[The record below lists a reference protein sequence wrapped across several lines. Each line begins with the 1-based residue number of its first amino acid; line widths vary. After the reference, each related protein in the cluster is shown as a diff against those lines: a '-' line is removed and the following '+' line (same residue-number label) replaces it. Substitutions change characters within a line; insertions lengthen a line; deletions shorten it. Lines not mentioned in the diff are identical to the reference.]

1 MFGLYI
7 HIPFCIRK
15 CRYCDFNSRAAGPGE
30 IDAYLSALVEEIGL
44 FSKGNRRIVQTLYVG
59 GGTPTLLSA
68 EQISRLF
75 GAVRETMILFEDA
88 EITVEANPGTL
99 DREKS
104 EHLLS
109 LGVNRI
115 SLGVQSLKD
124 HLLSRLGRVHTG
136 TEALNALEM
145 LRSSGF
151 RNIGVDL
158 IFGLPGQ
165 THKDWEEDLTRIL
178 SFRPEHLSLYGLSIE
193 KGTPFDRER
202 EQGRLDLPS
211 EQEEIGMYEAAQ
223 DLTAKA
229 GYEHY
234 EISNYARPG
243 YRSRHNTLYWTMEE
257 YYGAGAGAHSYLKMD
272 GPLRFSNVLD
282 PAAYVQRMSQ
292 TRDPV
297 LKREFLSKKTL
308 LSEAM
313 MLGLRMADGMDIQRF
328 RQTYAEDPVQF
339 FSACLKRGIQNHWIE
354 VTEERIRLTASG
366 VLFSN
371 EVFVDLF
378 G

>member
-1 MFGLYI
+1 
-7 HIPFCIRK
+7 
-15 CRYCDFNSRAAGPGE
+15 
-30 IDAYLSALVEEIGL
+30 
-44 FSKGNRRIVQTLYVG
+44 
-59 GGTPTLLSA
+59 
-68 EQISRLF
+68 
-75 GAVRETMILFEDA
+75 
-88 EITVEANPGTL
+88 
-99 DREKS
+99 
-104 EHLLS
+104 
-109 LGVNRI
+109 
-115 SLGVQSLKD
+115 
-124 HLLSRLGRVHTG
+124 
-136 TEALNALEM
+136 
-145 LRSSGF
+145 
-151 RNIGVDL
+151 
-158 IFGLPGQ
+158 
-165 THKDWEEDLTRIL
+165 
-178 SFRPEHLSLYGLSIE
+178 
-193 KGTPFDRER
+193 
-202 EQGRLDLPS
+202 
-211 EQEEIGMYEAAQ
+211 MYEAAQ

>member
-15 CRYCDFNSRAAGPGE
+15 CRYCDFNSRAAVSGE
-30 IDAYLSALVEEIGL
+30 TDDYLSALIEEVKL
-44 FSKGNRRIVQTLYVG
+44 FSRSNRRIVETLYIG
-59 GGTPTLLSA
+59 GGTPTLLSN

-75 GAVRETMILFEDA
+75 GAVRESMTLFEDA

-99 DREKS
+99 DPAKAV
-104 EHLLS
+104 HLLG

-124 HLLSRLGRVHTG
+124 SLLSRLGRVHTG
-136 TEALNALEM
+136 TEALNTLEM

-151 RNIGVDL
+151 SNIGVDL

-165 THKDWEEDLTRIL
+165 THNDWEEDLTRIV
-178 SFRPEHLSLYGLSIE
+178 SFQPQHLSLYGLSIE
-193 KGTPFDRER
+193 KGTPFDMER
-202 EQGRLDLPS
+202 KQGTLKLPS
-211 EQEEIGMYEAAQ
+211 EQEEIGMYEAAK

-229 GYEHY
+229 GYERY
-234 EISNYARPG
+234 EISNYAQPD
-243 YRSRHNTLYWTMEE
+243 YRSRHNTIYWTMEE

-272 GPLRFSNVLD
+272 GPLRFSNVSD
-282 PAAYVQRMSQ
+282 PAAYIQRMSR

-297 LKREFLSKKTL
+297 AKREFLSKETL

-313 MLGLRMADGMDIQRF
+313 MLGLRMAEGVDIRRF
-328 RQTYAEDPVQF
+328 QQTYGEDPVHL
-339 FSACLKRGIQNHWIE
+339 FSESMQKGIQSHWVE
-354 VTEERIRLTASG
+354 VTAERIRLTASG